1 MKEINK
7 KLIDAIKQKA
17 ELICPDALDL
27 LAIYGSAATGD
38 EHEKSDLDL
47 LILINGDAGW
57 QLADCFIL
65 DDVKIGYD
73 IYCTTWEGLEYDAEC
88 NHAKLAKLMDSKV
101 VFCRDETVQ
110 QRLDAAKEKA
120 GLILGSDL
128 RFEKAEKLLQTA
140 KQEYADS
147 CFTDDLAEVRVY
159 AGDAILN
166 LLDALMLYHG
176 RYFHRGTKRT
186 FEEMSELALPFDL
199 QGMVLSVIKGDTAE
213 EIRRELEKLFCAVT
227 QYMKQSGEKEK
238 PSPDNLRGSYEEMFS
253 NWKNKMPEAAERKDI
268 FSSFMNLLSLQ
279 LMLQDIDGDVAVEKL
294 RFMDRFDPEDPARN
308 TLLFDAMLTEY
319 HKEYEKLGMAER
331 RFENVDAFAERYL
344 EGVH

>member
-73 IYCTTWEGLEYDAEC
+73 IYCTTWEGLEQDAEC
-88 NHAKLAKLMDSKV
+88 DHAKLAKLMDSKV
-101 VFCRDETVQ
+101 IFCRDENVQ

-213 EIRRELEKLFCAVT
+213 EIRRELKKLFRAIT

-238 PSPDNLRGSYEEMFS
+238 SSPDNLRGSYEEMFS

-279 LMLQDIDGDVAVEKL
+279 LMLQDIDGDVDVEKL
-294 RFMDRFDPEDPARN
+294 RFMHLFDPGDPARN
-308 TLLFDAMLTEY
+308 VQVFDNVLAEY
-319 HKEYEKLGMAER
+319 HKEYEKLGMTER
-331 RFENVDAFAERYL
+331 RFENVDAFVEKYL
-344 EGVH
+344 ESVH

>member
-1 MKEINK
+1 MKIINQ
-7 KLIDAIKQKA
+7 KLIDAIKRKA
-17 ELICPDALDL
+17 ELVCPEALDL
-27 LAIYGSAATGD
+27 IAVYGSAATGD

-47 LILINGDAGW
+47 LILINGDKGG

-73 IYCTTWEGLEYDAEC
+73 IYCTTWEGLEQDAEC
-88 NHAKLAKLMDSKV
+88 NHAKLARLMDSKV
-101 VFCRDETVQ
+101 VFCRDENVQ
-110 QRLDAAKEKA
+110 QRLEQAKEKA
-120 GLILGSDL
+120 RLILGSDL

-140 KQEYADS
+140 KQEYADA

-176 RYFHRGTKRT
+176 TYFHRGTKRT

-199 QGMVLSVIKGDTAE
+199 QSMVLSVIKGDTAE
-213 EIRRELEKLFCAVT
+213 GIRQEQKKLFSAII
-227 QYMKQSGEKEK
+227 QYMKRPKEKEI

-253 NWKNKMPEAAERKDI
+253 NWKNKMPEAAERQDI